1 MREVAV
7 LVSNATMYKGD
18 KGSVIVGGRVEL
30 GDIADEED
38 PLKVGWC
45 TLNSSSP
52 TGMKAV

>member
-38 PLKVGWC
+38 PLKVG
-45 TLNSSSP
+45 
-52 TGMKAV
+52 